1 MLFAQDDQPVCSH
14 DLFQQGRSLCNGD
27 DLSNSLLGGLLLSGE
42 QGLGRALL
50 E

>member
-1 MLFAQDDQPVCSH
+1 MRSH
-14 DLFQQGRSLCNGD
+14 ELFQQGRSLCNGD
-27 DLSNSLLGGLLLSGE
+27 DWPNSLLGGLILSGE